1 METAAVVPVRGDH
14 CCPRDY
20 VRAWHFIK
28 QLLSVPQVRI
38 TGRVAS
44 KEGVADVEVARE
56 AGLGHL
62 GVHDAEFA
70 ERGERGEHQRE
81 GVAVGADPEAEEVA
95 EERER

>member
-1 METAAVVPVRGDH
+1 METAAAVPVCGDH
-14 CCPRDY
+14 RCPRND

-44 KEGVADVEVARE
+44 KEGVADVEIARE

-62 GVHDAEFA
+62 GVYGAEFV

-81 GVAVGADPEAEEVA
+81 GVAVGADAEADKMA